1 MNDIF
6 KNTLNSINSDDL
18 KLKSI
23 TRKLIEFEN
32 EDNFSLADLSSEARN
47 VIKSIQ
53 AQLQELSR
61 SGETDPDILEQVTV
75 AKEQFQLS
83 RDSYRRNLVIA
94 EEKLNKLGRKN
105 LFDGVRQRK
114 VDSKE
119 KNDGEDVNMQL
130 ESLNRTM
137 ASALEGSGKTLE
149 NLFLASEKLTK
160 TKEDATKQ
168 TSHVEDGAMLISK
181 YKRRERMDKILIFLG
196 VLTFFS
202 TVAYILLKRMFGF
215 FT

>member
-1 MNDIF
+1 MNEIF

-53 AQLQELSR
+53 AQLQELNR
-61 SGETDPDILEQVTV
+61 SETDPDILEQVTV

-94 EEKLNKLGRKN
+94 EVKLNKLGRKN

-114 VDSKE
+114 VEGRD

-130 ESLNRTM
+130 ESLNRTIFRPQNP
-137 ASALEGSGKTLE
+137 KTPKPHEVCL
-149 NLFLASEKLTK
+149 
-160 TKEDATKQ
+160 
-168 TSHVEDGAMLISK
+168 
-181 YKRRERMDKILIFLG
+181 R
-196 VLTFFS
+196 
-202 TVAYILLKRMFGF
+202 
-215 FT
+215 

>member
-1 MNDIF
+1 MNEIF

-53 AQLQELSR
+53 AQLQELNR
-61 SGETDPDILEQVTV
+61 SETDPDILEQVTV

-114 VDSKE
+114 VEGRD

-130 ESLNRTM
+130 ESLNRTIFRPQNP
-137 ASALEGSGKTLE
+137 KTPKPHEVCL
-149 NLFLASEKLTK
+149 
-160 TKEDATKQ
+160 
-168 TSHVEDGAMLISK
+168 
-181 YKRRERMDKILIFLG
+181 R
-196 VLTFFS
+196 
-202 TVAYILLKRMFGF
+202 
-215 FT
+215 